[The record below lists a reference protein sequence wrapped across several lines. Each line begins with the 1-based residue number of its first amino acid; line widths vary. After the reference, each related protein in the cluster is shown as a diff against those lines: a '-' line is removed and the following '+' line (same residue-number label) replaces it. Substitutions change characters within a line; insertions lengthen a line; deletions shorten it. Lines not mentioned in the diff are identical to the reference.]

1 MYIIYA
7 LAAALFSG
15 LTSVFAKSGINKES
29 SLLATFIRT
38 IVITLFL
45 FVVVLFKGN
54 LNDVFSL
61 DKKTIL
67 FLILSGISNT
77 LLWIC
82 YFKALDLGTVS
93 KVTPIDKTS
102 IILTLILSSIFLH
115 EKITIIKVLSIIF
128 ILIGTLLTIKSKK
141 EDSEDNKWILY
152 AFLTAVFTSTTTVI
166 SKIGI
171 ESTNTNLITFLRTIV
186 VLILLTIITIS
197 KKKFKDIKKLNKKNY
212 LFIILSGISTSLSWL
227 FYFASLSLGEASVV
241 FPIEKLSLVVSILVS
256 TIFLKEKLNKKQ
268 ILGIII
274 IVIGTS
280 LLIFKNI

>member
-45 FVVVLFKGN
+45 FVVVLINNN
-54 LNDVFSL
+54 LNEIFSL
-61 DKKTIL
+61 NKKTIL
-67 FLILSGISNT
+67 FLVLSGISNT

-102 IILTLILSSIFLH
+102 IILTLILSSIFLN

-128 ILIGTLLTIKSKK
+128 ILVGTLLTIRKNDEESK
-141 EDSEDNKWILY
+141 DNKWILY
-152 AFLTAVFTSTTTVI
+152 AVLTAIFTSTTTVI
-166 SKIGI
+166 SKVGI
-171 ESTNTNLITFLRTIV
+171 ENTNTNLTTFLRTII
-186 VLILLTIITIS
+186 VLILLTIITLF

-227 FYFASLSLGEASVV
+227 FYFKALSLGEASVV
-241 FPIEKLSLVVSILVS
+241 FPIEKLSLVVSIVTS
-256 TIFLKEKLNKKQ
+256 TIFLKERLNKKQ
-268 ILGIII
+268 IIGIII
-274 IVIGTS
+274 IVMGTS
-280 LLIFKNI
+280 LLFF

>member
-38 IVITLFL
+38 VVITLFL
-45 FVVVLFKGN
+45 FVVVLINNN
-54 LNDVFSL
+54 LNEIFSL
-61 DKKTIL
+61 NKKTIL
-67 FLILSGISNT
+67 FLVLSGISNT

-102 IILTLILSSIFLH
+102 IILTLILSSIFLN

-128 ILIGTLLTIKSKK
+128 ILVGTLLTIRKNDEESK
-141 EDSEDNKWILY
+141 DNKWILY
-152 AFLTAVFTSTTTVI
+152 AVLTAIFTSTTTVI
-166 SKIGI
+166 SKVGI
-171 ESTNTNLITFLRTIV
+171 ENTNTNLTTFLRTII
-186 VLILLTIITIS
+186 VLILLTIITLF

-227 FYFASLSLGEASVV
+227 FYFKALSLGEASVV
-241 FPIEKLSLVVSILVS
+241 FPIEKLSLVVSIVTS
-256 TIFLKEKLNKKQ
+256 TIFLKERLNKRQ

-280 LLIFKNI
+280 LLFF

>member
-1 MYIIYA
+1 M
-7 LAAALFSG
+7 
-15 LTSVFAKSGINKES
+15 
-29 SLLATFIRT
+29 
-38 IVITLFL
+38 ITLF
-45 FVVVLFKGN
+45 KNN
-54 LNDVFSL
+54 LNDIFSL

-67 FLILSGISNT
+67 FLVLSGISNT

-102 IILTLILSSIFLH
+102 IILTLVLSSIFLH

-128 ILIGTLLTIKSKK
+128 ILVGTFLTIKKDNKDSK
-141 EDSEDNKWILY
+141 DNKWILY

-171 ESTNTNLITFLRTIV
+171 KSTNTSLTTLLRTII
-186 VLILLTIITIS
+186 VLILLTIITLF
-197 KKKFKDIKKLNKKNY
+197 KNKFKDIRKLNKKNF

-227 FYFASLSLGEASVV
+227 FYFASLSLGESSVF
-241 FPIEKLSLVVSILVS
+241 FPIEKLSLVVSILAS

-280 LLIFKNI
+280 LLFF

>member
-45 FVVVLFKGN
+45 FVVVLINNN
-54 LNDVFSL
+54 LNEIFSL
-61 DKKTIL
+61 NKKTIL
-67 FLILSGISNT
+67 FLVLSGISNT

-102 IILTLILSSIFLH
+102 IILTLILSSIFLN

-128 ILIGTLLTIKSKK
+128 ILVGTLLTIRKNDEESK
-141 EDSEDNKWILY
+141 DNKWILY
-152 AFLTAVFTSTTTVI
+152 AVLTAIFTSTTTVI
-166 SKIGI
+166 SKVGI
-171 ESTNTNLITFLRTIV
+171 ENTNTNLTTFLRTII
-186 VLILLTIITIS
+186 VLILLTIITLF
-197 KKKFKDIKKLNKKNY
+197 KKKFKDIKKLNKNNY

-227 FYFASLSLGEASVV
+227 FYFKALSLGEASVV
-241 FPIEKLSLVVSILVS
+241 FPIEKLSLVVSIVTS
-256 TIFLKEKLNKKQ
+256 TIFLKERLNKKQ
-268 ILGIII
+268 IIGIII
-274 IVIGTS
+274 IVMGTS
-280 LLIFKNI
+280 LLFF

>member
-15 LTSVFAKSGINKES
+15 LTSVFAKSGINKEN

-45 FVVVLFKGN
+45 FIVVLFKNN
-54 LNDVFSL
+54 LNDIFSL

-67 FLILSGISNT
+67 FLVLSGISNT

-102 IILTLILSSIFLH
+102 IILTLVLSSIFLH

-128 ILIGTLLTIKSKK
+128 ILVGTFLTIKKDNKDSK
-141 EDSEDNKWILY
+141 DNKWILY

-171 ESTNTNLITFLRTIV
+171 KSTNTSLTTLLRTII
-186 VLILLTIITIS
+186 VLILLTIITLFKNKFKEFSIYYFIWYIYIIILVILFCIS
-197 KKKFKDIKKLNKKNY
+197 KSWRSKCSFSNRKTKSSSFNISIY
-212 LFIILSGISTSLSWL
+212 YILKRKT
-227 FYFASLSLGEASVV
+227 
-241 FPIEKLSLVVSILVS
+241 
-256 TIFLKEKLNKKQ
+256 
-268 ILGIII
+268 
-274 IVIGTS
+274 
-280 LLIFKNI
+280 

>member
-7 LAAALFSG
+7 LLAALFSG
-15 LTSVFAKSGINKES
+15 LTSVFAKSGINSKN
-29 SLLATFIRT
+29 SLISTYVRT
-38 IVITLFL
+38 LVITLFL
-45 FVVVLFKGN
+45 FIVVTLR
-54 LNDVFSL
+54 NDFNYLYLL
-61 DKKTIL
+61 DKKTII
-67 FLILSGISNT
+67 FLVLSGISNT

-128 ILIGTLLTIKSKK
+128 ILTGTLLTIKREDKDSK
-141 EDSEDNKWILY
+141 DNKWILY
-152 AFLTAVFTSTTTVI
+152 AFLTAIFTSTTTVI

-171 ESTNTNLITFLRTIV
+171 ENTNTCLTTFLRTII
-186 VLILLTIITIS
+186 VLILLTIINLF
-197 KKKFKDIKKLNKKNY
+197 KNKFKDIKNLNKRNY
-212 LFIILSGISTSLSWL
+212 MFIILSGISTSLSWL
-227 FYFASLSLGEASVV
+227 FYFTSLSLGEASIV
-241 FPIEKLSLVVSILVS
+241 FPIEKLSLVVSIVTS

-280 LLIFKNI
+280 LLFL

>member
-15 LTSVFAKSGINKES
+15 LTSVFAKSGINKEN

-45 FVVVLFKGN
+45 FIVVLFKNN
-54 LNDVFSL
+54 LNDIFSL

-67 FLILSGISNT
+67 FLVLSGISNT

-102 IILTLILSSIFLH
+102 IILTLVLSSIFLH

-128 ILIGTLLTIKSKK
+128 ILVGTFLTIKKDNKDSK
-141 EDSEDNKWILY
+141 DNKWILY

-171 ESTNTNLITFLRTIV
+171 KSINTSLTTFLRTII
-186 VLILLTIITIS
+186 VLILLTIITLF
-197 KKKFKDIKKLNKKNY
+197 KNKFKDIRKLNKKNF

-241 FPIEKLSLVVSILVS
+241 FPIEKLSLVVSILAS

-280 LLIFKNI
+280 LLFF

>member
-45 FVVVLFKGN
+45 FVVVLINNN
-54 LNDVFSL
+54 LNEIFSL

-67 FLILSGISNT
+67 FLVLSGISNT

-102 IILTLILSSIFLH
+102 IILTLILSSIFLN

-128 ILIGTLLTIKSKK
+128 ILVGTLLTIRKNDEESK
-141 EDSEDNKWILY
+141 DNKWILY
-152 AFLTAVFTSTTTVI
+152 AVLTAIFTSTTTVI
-166 SKIGI
+166 SKVGI
-171 ESTNTNLITFLRTIV
+171 ENTNTNLTTFLRTII
-186 VLILLTIITIS
+186 VLILLTIITLF
-197 KKKFKDIKKLNKKNY
+197 KKKFKDIKKLNKNNY

-227 FYFASLSLGEASVV
+227 FYFKALSLGEASVV
-241 FPIEKLSLVVSILVS
+241 FPIEKLSLVVSIVTS
-256 TIFLKEKLNKKQ
+256 TMFLKERLNKKQ
-268 ILGIII
+268 IIGIII
-274 IVIGTS
+274 IVMGTS
-280 LLIFKNI
+280 LLFF

>member
-45 FVVVLFKGN
+45 FVVVLINNN
-54 LNDVFSL
+54 LNEIFSL

-67 FLILSGISNT
+67 FLVLSGISNT

-102 IILTLILSSIFLH
+102 IILTLILSSIFLN

-128 ILIGTLLTIKSKK
+128 ILVGTLLTIRKNDEESK
-141 EDSEDNKWILY
+141 DNKWILY
-152 AFLTAVFTSTTTVI
+152 AVLTAIFTSTTTVI
-166 SKIGI
+166 SKVGI
-171 ESTNTNLITFLRTIV
+171 ENTNTNLTTFLRTII
-186 VLILLTIITIS
+186 VLILLTIITLF

-227 FYFASLSLGEASVV
+227 FYFKALSLGEASVV
-241 FPIEKLSLVVSILVS
+241 FPIEKLSLVVSIVTS
-256 TIFLKEKLNKKQ
+256 TIFLKERLNKKQ
-268 ILGIII
+268 IIGIII
-274 IVIGTS
+274 IVMGTS
-280 LLIFKNI
+280 LLFF